1 MKPPRPS
8 HEALG
13 REIRSFQQIL
23 GTMTGCDGSVW
34 QSLAR
39 PEGLPHLLES
49 SVLSLVDFDP
59 LLHLPDGIACP
70 PTVARPQDAAARNP
84 ASFRTAALPMTESK
98 QRDRFARL
106 SPRANPA
113 GWPEGFVRL
122 QPGRDEGGDAK
133 LETSTTRTDIDL
145 ARPFP
150 IVKTSRPRSFSDAT
164 TGPLPRTIAT
174 ADRPEPT
181 ASPRTVRLSE
191 TSSSARPPA
200 LSASPS
206 SLLSSQGFR
215 EAGVAADKT
224 SAAAAAGSKPSV
236 FAKRGGSIDAQVRH
250 FREILD
256 QLTRG
261 PASAKDDAPAL
272 DAVPGPQGTGIE
284 LVDRDA
290 LANPSG
296 NVALGDDGSLQ
307 TRDDSSDLGGQGQ
320 GLRLIEA
327 FCDVLLSPSSRTP
340 GANRLDEQRSRFMS
354 GMHRSGGGI
363 ELAGTPSTNARP
375 VGPETTTPTWL
386 TAGSEAASIE
396 EGASDPTGIP
406 SSKASSI
413 GAYPNPAPRAHDD
426 SPERPMSGGSLPA
439 AAAPG
444 HVPPLDPR
452 RLADLIDDMLVDQA
466 RRNGMDLR

>member
-1 MKPPRPS
+1 MKPSRPS
-8 HEALG
+8 HKALG
-13 REIRSFQQIL
+13 REIRAFQQIL
-23 GTMTGCDGSVW
+23 GTMTGRDGSLW

-70 PTVARPQDAAARNP
+70 PTVTR
-84 ASFRTAALPMTESK
+84 PMTESK

-106 SPRANPA
+106 SPKANPV

-122 QPGRDEGGDAK
+122 QPGRHEGGDAN
-133 LETSTTRTDIDL
+133 LIEMSATRTDIDL

-150 IVKTSRPRSFSDAT
+150 IVRTSRPRSFSDAT

-181 ASPRTVRLSE
+181 AGPRTVRLSE
-191 TSSSARPPA
+191 TSSSARAPA
-200 LSASPS
+200 LSALP
-206 SLLSSQGFR
+206 SQGFK

-224 SAAAAAGSKPSV
+224 STAAAAGSKPSA

-261 PASAKDDAPAL
+261 PASDAPAL
-272 DAVPGPQGTGIE
+272 DPVPGPQGAGIE

-290 LANPSG
+290 LAKPSG
-296 NVALGDDGSLQ
+296 NVAVGDDGSLQ
-307 TRDDSSDLGGQGQ
+307 TRDDSSYLGGQGQ

-327 FCDVLLSPSSRTP
+327 FCDALLSPSSRTP
-340 GANRLDEQRSRFMS
+340 GANRLDQHRSRFRS

-386 TAGSEAASIE
+386 KAGTAELDTIEAPSADEKTTWSHASEAASIE

-413 GAYPNPAPRAHDD
+413 GAYPNPALRARDD

-444 HVPPLDPR
+444 HVPPLDLR
-452 RLADLIDDMLVDQA
+452 RLADLIDDMLVEQA
-466 RRNGMDLR
+466 RRYGMDLR